1 MIPLVIVG
9 IASGIVGIG
18 VSYINSL
25 NLKEKA
31 EILPSLIK
39 LLYAFAN
46 ADFIHKKEHDEIR
59 NFCNNY
65 LADLEKQKYDG
76 LQNLREEIKKISL
89 NSANIK
95 LSEALEALVDVK
107 NYENYLKELP
117 DIVQADGIIS
127 KEEIVIIN
135 RFKRFIENPD
145 KQSIINQIK
154 EEENQEKEFLTL
166 PPHYRYMPNNEY
178 DHLVKENGL
187 IEINSQNNRFLNI
200 SDICE
205 NEYYIH
211 HPKNSDYLFPISKM
225 DDIIDDTMD
234 EFISI
239 ASSLGAM
246 EIKVSMYRY
255 EKELDSSKKDFTVG
269 GVKEGVGAELS
280 FNQSSGDER
289 YSKVEHIKERTFK
302 TGQKENREVVE
313 RKLIWTK
320 GDTRT
325 KDLIDRAFSN
335 NPHSEWKHDAYL
347 KTFTKGV
354 NKITFAGAL
363 KLAELY
369 NIDINAKAEKEFE
382 REKEEKIQI
391 YIKF

>member
-1 MIPLVIVG
+1 MIPLIIVG
-9 IASGIVGIG
+9 GVTLVGVCVNAIL
-18 VSYINSL
+18 NSL
-25 NLKEKA
+25 ALKEKA
-31 EILPSLIK
+31 EVFPSLIK

-59 NFCNNY
+59 SFCNNY

-76 LQNLREEIKKISL
+76 LQDLKEKIKKISL

-95 LSEALEALVDVK
+95 LSEALEALVNVK

-117 DIVQADGIIS
+117 DIVQADGLIS
-127 KEEIVIIN
+127 KEEIVILDRLE
-135 RFKRFIENPD
+135 RFKKNPD
-145 KQSIINQIK
+145 KQAIIKQIK
-154 EEENQEKEFLTL
+154 EEEKQEKEPLTL
-166 PPHYRYMPNNEY
+166 PVHYKYMPNNEY
-178 DHLVKENGL
+178 DHLIKENGL
-187 IEINSQNNRFLNI
+187 IEINSQNNRFLNML
-200 SDICE
+200 DVCE

-211 HPKNSDYLFPISKM
+211 HPKNSDYLFPISKI

-239 ASSLGAM
+239 ASSLGAR
-246 EIKVSMYRY
+246 EIKVSMYRH
-255 EKELDSSKKDFTVG
+255 EKELDSSKKDFTAG
-269 GVKEGVGAELS
+269 GTKAGVGAELS
-280 FNQSSGDER
+280 FNQSGDGER
-289 YSKVEHIKERTFK
+289 YTRREYNKEHTFK
-302 TGQKENREVVE
+302 TGQKEDREVVE

-320 GDTRT
+320 GEARI
-325 KDLIDRAFSN
+325 KDLIDRAYSN
-335 NPHSEWKHDAYL
+335 NPHFEWGEDLYL

-369 NIDINAKAEKEFE
+369 SIDINAKAEKEFE
-382 REKEEKIQI
+382 REKEEKIKI